1 MTNDKEQDLDAQK
14 EASTQGDVLKG
25 QLGNMLSS
33 VEGTLAVTCDSIMG
47 QMKQLEEK
55 IQDMEKRYSE
65 LKKEAEDN
73 LKQAIDSTSETK
85 GAGETADEQ
94 K

>member
-1 MTNDKEQDLDAQK
+1 MTNEKKQDAGAGKEVSIQSDAIQ
-14 EASTQGDVLKG
+14 G

-33 VEGTLAVTCDSIMG
+33 VERTLAVTCDSIMD

-55 IQDMEKRYSE
+55 IQAMEKRYSE
-65 LKKEAEDN
+65 LKKEADDN
-73 LKQAIDSTSETK
+73 LKQATESFETK
-85 GAGETADEQ
+85 GAGETADRE